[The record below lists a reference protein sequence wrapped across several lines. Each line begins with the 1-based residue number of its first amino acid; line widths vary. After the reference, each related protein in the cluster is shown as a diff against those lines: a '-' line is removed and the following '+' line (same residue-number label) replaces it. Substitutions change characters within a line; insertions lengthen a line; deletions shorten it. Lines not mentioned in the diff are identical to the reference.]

1 MKLQQSQQKCL
12 QTIHGSEILMQIG
25 TENQRLPTKA
35 TITNPRYHLG
45 DPLRPKISNTRTVWK
60 CKKWGG
66 GGGPGTNNR
75 LLLCA
80 CFAHACSRP
89 SCSFPPLRFTST
101 TKSSNASCQKS
112 RTKIA
117 QSCIPR
123 CWRRRMV
130 VVCVLTSV
138 CLLPPLRF
146 TSADGCSSRCY
157 QETKQ
162 NC

>member
-66 GGGPGTNNR
+66 GTWY
-75 LLLCA
+75 
-80 CFAHACSRP
+80 
-89 SCSFPPLRFTST
+89 
-101 TKSSNASCQKS
+101 Q
-112 RTKIA
+112 
-117 QSCIPR
+117 QSI
-123 CWRRRMV
+123 
-130 VVCVLTSV
+130 TSV
-138 CLLPPLRF
+138 CLLCSCLLPPLVLLPSLAVHLHHQILERIL
-146 TSADGCSSRCY
+146 S
-157 QETKQ
+157 KK
-162 NC
+162 